1 MAIIAASILDADF
14 GNLRVEVDRVAQ
26 AGVDMF
32 TLDITDGSFA
42 PRITFGDYAVTRIR
56 GWTDLPL
63 EVHLMI
69 EEPERS
75 FENFLDTGVDLVM
88 FHWEATKRHGTIISA
103 VHERNRAVG
112 MALLAGTPVECV
124 FDWVRELDVVNF
136 LTVPVGFGGQK
147 SAPDTT
153 QRVKRLREFAK
164 EVNPNLVI
172 EIDGGV
178 KPHNA
183 ATYAD
188 AGADMLTVGT
198 GIYHAPN
205 VEEAVRRLREETA
218 GTRDELAR
226 HRGAA
231 FLNRRPLSAAEAV
244 RRDQHFRYLEET
256 LHVRLDEQ
264 H

>member
-14 GNLRVEVDRVAQ
+14 GNLKHEVDRVAR

-32 TLDITDGSFA
+32 TLDIMDGSFA
-42 PRITFGDYAVTRIR
+42 PRITFGDYVVACIR

-75 FENFLDTGVDLVM
+75 IENFLDSGVDLVV
-88 FHWEATKRHGTIISA
+88 FHLEASKRHSDIISA

-112 MALLAGTPVECV
+112 MALLATTPVQLV
-124 FDWVRELDVVNF
+124 FDWVRELEVVNF

-147 SAPDTT
+147 SAPDTL
-153 QRVKRLREFAK
+153 QRVKSLREFAK
-164 EVNPNLVI
+164 NANPNLVI
-172 EIDGGV
+172 EVDGGV

-183 ATYAD
+183 AEHVA

-198 GIYHAPN
+198 GIYHAPDA
-205 VEEAVRRLREETA
+205 EEAVRKLREETA
-218 GTRDELAR
+218 GSLDELAR
-226 HRGAA
+226 QRGST
-231 FLNRRPLSAAEAV
+231 FLNRRPLSAEEKL
-244 RRDQHFRYLEET
+244 RRDKHFRELQES
-256 LHVRLDEQ
+256 LDVRLAIP
-264 H
+264 